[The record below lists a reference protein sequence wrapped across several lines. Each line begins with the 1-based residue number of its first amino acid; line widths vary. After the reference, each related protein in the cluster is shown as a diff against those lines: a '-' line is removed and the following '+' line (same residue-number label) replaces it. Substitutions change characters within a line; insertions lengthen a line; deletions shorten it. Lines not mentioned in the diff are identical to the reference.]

1 MRLSL
6 YTWHMRIYLAMFLI
20 VTLVVLVFV
29 SERAHREVSRGIGV
43 LVSGPDMRKA
53 LELAERAD
61 AGLASQQR
69 PYRIVVVVTSDWK
82 HRTPPVSTMFPDSHE
97 VLLVDDRAVRR
108 VPREV
113 FVIRENRLSDRR
125 VSMRS
130 TMNRRVMIA
139 TPVMTSCT
147 GDWRPSL

>member
-1 MRLSL
+1 MS
-6 YTWHMRIYLAMFLI
+6 IYLAVFLI
-20 VTLVVLVFV
+20 VTLIVLVFV

-43 LVSGPDMRKA
+43 LVSGPDTHRA
-53 LELAERAD
+53 LELAEKAD
-61 AGLASQQR
+61 AGLASQHR
-69 PYRIVVVVTSDWK
+69 PYRIVVVIESDWG
-82 HRTPPVSTMFPDSHE
+82 HRTPPVSTIFPDSHE
-97 VLLVDDRAVRR
+97 VLMVDDSAVRR

-113 FVIRENRLSDRR
+113 FMIQENRLSDRR
-125 VSMRS
+125 VSIRS